1 LIAIERRATMKP
13 SAAIA
18 IMGVALWALASAPL
32 LSQPQQVAPIAS
44 APATAPVPAPD
55 VKMAAANTRYRH
67 RLKVDAR
74 VCLEFPND
82 AQVIKCSENYR

>member
-1 LIAIERRATMKP
+1 MKP

-18 IMGVALWALASAPL
+18 IMGMVLWALAPAPL
-32 LSQPQQVAPIAS
+32 LSQPQQAAPIAS
-44 APATAPVPAPD
+44 APAGAPVPAPD
-55 VKMAAANTRYRH
+55 VKMAAANPKDRP
-67 RLKVDAR
+67 RLKADAR